1 MPEEKKLPLMSPLNK
16 NFKCI
21 VSNEKWMFTQYTFQ
35 KGDKKLLSM
44 KFTKYKFYTN
54 GWNHI
59 WKDQPYITLNIYSL
73 SFNVLVSITD

>member
-1 MPEEKKLPLMSPLNK
+1 MRNECSPN
-16 NFKCI
+16 I
-21 VSNEKWMFTQYTFQ
+21 YIYTLQ

-44 KFTKYKFYTN
+44 KFTKYKFYAN

-73 SFNVLVSITD
+73 SVNVLVSITD